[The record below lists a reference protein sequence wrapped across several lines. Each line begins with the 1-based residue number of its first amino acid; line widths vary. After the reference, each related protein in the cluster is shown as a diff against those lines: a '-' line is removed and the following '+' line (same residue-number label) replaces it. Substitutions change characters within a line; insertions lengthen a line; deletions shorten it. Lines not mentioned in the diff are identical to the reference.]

1 MTANRKG
8 KVMMVYGAEHM
19 STNMDVNNVVKPTE
33 NLYADLKHIL
43 INAEDFGSCSV
54 TKG

>member
-19 STNMDVNNVVKPTE
+19 STNMNANNVVTPTE
-33 NLYADLKHIL
+33 NLYANLKHIL
-43 INAEDFGSCSV
+43 ITAEGLL
-54 TKG
+54 GLAL

>member
-33 NLYADLKHIL
+33 NLYADLIT
-43 INAEDFGSCSV
+43 AEDFGSCSA